1 MTTAHCARF
10 TGASRSGALYPLR
23 SSLSYRVSARR
34 LRWPVLTR
42 ERMMSQLSKVR
53 QSRQQW
59 KHKATQRA
67 DENRYQRKQLAR
79 VKHERDHANTAL
91 QEAQAR
97 LRQLEAQSQALAVQH
112 KGDLVWLALQLFVVA
127 HIGFRAVSR
136 VLSLLAVALG
146 IQKAPCPQTIINWVT
161 RLAIVRIQSV
171 RMLQGLALSQA
182 PFSNGFIWLIDISIA
197 LGSGKIVAVL
207 ALDAQH
213 HRHTQAAPSLGQVR
227 CLAVSVAVS
236 WTGDTLADL
245 LKRLMA
251 VMGRPAAYLKDAGSE
266 LHKAIDVLDAQGLAS
281 PSIDD
286 ISHAVA
292 NMLKR
297 RYHDHPTFSTFVS
310 ACGRVSG
317 KLKHTLLACL
327 APPSVH
333 TKARFMNVHRLVT
346 WADRLLHLSPTGGA
360 RAGSTLAQLRACL
373 DALPACKALIKRFRD
388 DAMPLLACQKLLKTQ
403 GLSHETLAQC
413 APLIDTIPSQAV
425 RREFAGYLQYQL
437 ETAKTLGLDQV
448 GLPISSDAIESLF
461 GVAKQHGVGET
472 QDAARIALRLPAFCG
487 LPTREEAAQVLDVSV
502 ARQQEVTGQVIS
514 LTKQRREVL
523 GHPERLERLSIT
535 QGPPRVELIASLKN
549 RSDHQ
554 NIVKI
559 STSYEELHG
568 PQLRNSTGHRLLE
581 NAASPGR
588 RETALTS

>member
-1 MTTAHCARF
+1 
-10 TGASRSGALYPLR
+10 
-23 SSLSYRVSARR
+23 
-34 LRWPVLTR
+34 
-42 ERMMSQLSKVR
+42 MMSQLSKVR

-67 DENRYQRKQLAR
+67 DENRYQRKQLTR
-79 VKHERDHANTAL
+79 VKHERDHANKAL
-91 QEAQAR
+91 KEAQAR
-97 LRQLEAQSQALAVQH
+97 LHQLEAQRPGLAVQH

-171 RMLQGLALSQA
+171 RMLKGLALSQA

-213 HRHTQAAPSLGQVR
+213 HRLTQAAPSLGQVR
-227 CLAVSVAVS
+227 CLAVSVAAS

-245 LKRLMA
+245 LQRLIA

-297 RYHDHPTFSTFVS
+297 RYRDHPTFSTFVS

-346 WADRLLHLSPTGGA
+346 WADHLLHLSPAGGA
-360 RAGSTLAQLRACL
+360 KAGSTLAQLRACL

-472 QDAARIALRLPAFCG
+472 QDAARIALRLPALCG

-502 ARQQEVTGQVIS
+502 ARHQEVTGQVLS

-523 GHPERLERLSIT
+523 GHPERLERLSIAPC
-535 QGPPRVELIASLKN
+535 PPHVELIASPKN

-554 NIVKI
+554 NIVQI
-559 STSYEELHG
+559 STSYEEIHG
-568 PQLRNSTGHRLLE
+568 PQLRHSTGHRLLE
-581 NAASPGR
+581 NATSPGR
-588 RETALTS
+588 SETALTS

>member
-1 MTTAHCARF
+1 
-10 TGASRSGALYPLR
+10 
-23 SSLSYRVSARR
+23 
-34 LRWPVLTR
+34 
-42 ERMMSQLSKVR
+42 MMSQLSKVR

-67 DENRYQRKQLAR
+67 DENRYQRKQLTR
-79 VKHERDHANTAL
+79 VKHERDRANKAL
-91 QEAQAR
+91 KEAQAR
-97 LRQLEAQSQALAVQH
+97 LRQLETQSQGLAVQH
-112 KGDLVWLALQLFVVA
+112 KVDLVWLALQLFVVA

-171 RMLQGLALSQA
+171 RMLKGLALSQA

-213 HRHTQAAPSLGQVR
+213 HRLTQAAPSLGQVR
-227 CLAVSVAVS
+227 CLAVSVAAS
-236 WTGDTLADL
+236 WTGDALADL
-245 LKRLMA
+245 LQRLIA

-281 PSIDD
+281 PAIDD

-297 RYHDHPTFSTFVS
+297 RYRDHPTFSTFVS
-310 ACGRVSG
+310 ACGCVSG

-346 WADRLLHLSPTGGA
+346 WADRLLQLSPAGGA

-448 GLPISSDAIESLF
+448 GLPISSDAIESLL

-472 QDAARIALRLPAFCG
+472 QDAARIALRLPALCG
-487 LPTREEAAQVLDVSV
+487 LPTREEAEQVLDVSV
-502 ARQQEVTGQVIS
+502 ARHQEVTGQVIS

-523 GHPERLERLSIT
+523 GHPERLERLRIT
-535 QGPPRVELIASLKN
+535 QGPPHVEFIASPKN
-549 RSDHQ
+549 RSDQQ
-554 NIVKI
+554 NIVQI

-581 NAASPGR
+581 KATSPGR
-588 RETALTS
+588 REPALTS